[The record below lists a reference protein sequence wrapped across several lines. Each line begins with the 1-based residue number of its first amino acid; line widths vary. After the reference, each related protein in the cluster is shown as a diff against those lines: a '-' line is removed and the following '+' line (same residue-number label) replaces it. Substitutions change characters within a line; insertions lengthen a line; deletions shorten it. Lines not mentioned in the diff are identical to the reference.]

1 MINKIVDFLDEH
13 YSDSDLNLYKISVDV
28 ELPEKYIS
36 QLFKDHTGE
45 NLSDYLEKI
54 RIKKA
59 TDLLFNSQ
67 HTIDEISQYVGYNSA
82 HAFRRAFKRVSGVSP
97 SFTVKR
103 SINVDFIQKSLRN
116 VLISEDD
123 FVM

>member
-54 RIKKA
+54 RIKRLRIYCLTANIRLMK
-59 TDLLFNSQ
+59 
-67 HTIDEISQYVGYNSA
+67 
-82 HAFRRAFKRVSGVSP
+82 FRNMLVIIARMRSGELSNAYRAYP
-97 SFTVKR
+97 
-103 SINVDFIQKSLRN
+103 L
-116 VLISEDD
+116 VLP
-123 FVM
+123 